1 MLGGCGRFR
10 QLGAAELPAGICVCP
25 SQLLPASSKT
35 DGSNPPCPKT
45 PARQRTLQH
54 LSSDKFNEEWQ
65 PWGEETRE
73 EKCKETW
80 TKPEEMWREMC
91 LCKEALHAQGWSPGG
106 TMAMVDDLC
115 QGRTPL
121 RDSGH
126 GQSLLVG
133 HTGKHRGAEKSQH
146 GGVKTTSYTPDPDL
160 LYHPSPH
167 WMNAEKLRMNCS
179 EGEVRL
185 GIVEDG
191 CLDEI

>member
-1 MLGGCGRFR
+1 M
-10 QLGAAELPAGICVCP
+10 
-25 SQLLPASSKT
+25 
-35 DGSNPPCPKT
+35 
-45 PARQRTLQH
+45 
-54 LSSDKFNEEWQ
+54 
-65 PWGEETRE
+65 
-73 EKCKETW
+73 W

-106 TMAMVDDLC
+106 TVAMVDDLC

-133 HTGKHRGAEKSQH
+133 HTGQHRGAEKNQH

-167 WMNAEKLRMNCS
+167 
-179 EGEVRL
+179 
-185 GIVEDG
+185 
-191 CLDEI
+191 